1 MYWIAF
7 KKKNDYTTNT
17 LKLTFPDGLDVE
29 VINLTGAT
37 ALRFPLG
44 EITSN
49 ENRVLNVSDLPSGLY
64 LLKVSGKDY
73 EIVNKIMR

>member
-1 MYWIAF
+1 MV
-7 KKKNDYTTNT
+7 DGGELH
-17 LKLTFPDGLDVE
+17 LKFGSIPSGNVDVE

-49 ENRVLNVSDLPSGLY
+49 ENRVLNVSDLPSGVY